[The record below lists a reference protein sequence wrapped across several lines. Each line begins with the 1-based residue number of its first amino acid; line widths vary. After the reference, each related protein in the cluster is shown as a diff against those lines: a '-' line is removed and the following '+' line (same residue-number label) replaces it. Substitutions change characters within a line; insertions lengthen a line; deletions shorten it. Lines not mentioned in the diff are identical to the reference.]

1 MSESNMNIRD
11 QTPILIIGGGP
22 VGLGL
27 AADLGWRGIDCVVV
41 EQGDGT
47 IYHPRANTVN
57 SRTMEFCRRWGIA
70 KEVKESGAPPDFPPT
85 IVYAT
90 SLQGYEICRIERPTH
105 GGHAPLPTTPE
116 RSQRCNQIWFDPI
129 LRRLAGGFPSVELRY
144 NCRFQSFEREGDG
157 VVATVHNAASG
168 QSERIAA
175 RYLIDC
181 SGGHSGVGKTLGVK
195 QEGRP
200 VLSYHLNIFLNIKE
214 LWDRHDKGKAAF
226 YFFVDRSGDY
236 GSLIEI
242 DGNEL
247 WRIGV
252 HGEDYR
258 DEPSDAQVRSAIA
271 RCIGTSI
278 PYDIISARRWTC
290 RDLVADRFQS
300 PPIFL
305 AGDSVHQHAPSG
317 GFGMNTGMGD
327 AVDLGWKLA
336 GAVAGWGDSGLLES
350 YEAERRPV
358 AQRNVGE
365 ATDNVTRTTDPA
377 LIELIEEPTPAGAAA
392 RRQIADDIVKNRAK
406 TFISDGIA
414 LGYRYES
421 PIVIPDGTPPPRDSV
436 MEYQQTSRPGSRAPH
451 AALTEGKST
460 IDLFGRGFVLLRL
473 GQDAPDPS
481 SLVAAAKQ
489 RGVPLEVVTIGDP
502 KIVQLYERPLVL
514 VRPDGH
520 VAWRAATAPE
530 DPLAIVDTIR
540 GAAVAKRATRA
551 A

>member
-1 MSESNMNIRD
+1 MPASDGE
-11 QTPILIIGGGP
+11 TPVLIVGGGP

-27 AADLGWRGIDCVVV
+27 AADLGWRGTPCVLI

-70 KEVKESGAPPDFPPT
+70 KEVRESGAPPDFPPT
-85 IVYAT
+85 IIYAT
-90 SLQGYEICRIERPTH
+90 SLAGYEIARIERPTH
-105 GGHAPLPTTPE
+105 GGHKPLPTTPE

-129 LRRLAGGFPSVELRY
+129 LKRLAESFPSVTLRY
-144 NCRFQSFEREGDG
+144 NRRFESFARDGDG
-157 VVATVHNAASG
+157 IVATVQDTATG
-168 QSERIAA
+168 RSERIAA

-181 SGGHSGVGKTLGVK
+181 SGGHSGIGKTLGIR

-200 VLSYHLNIFLNIKE
+200 VLSYHLNIFLKIKE
-214 LWDRHDKGKAAF
+214 LWHQHDKGKAAF
-226 YFFVDRSGDY
+226 YFFMDKGGDY

-247 WRIGV
+247 WRLGM
-252 HGEDYR
+252 HGPEYR
-258 DEPSDAQVRSAIA
+258 DEPSEEQIRAVIA
-271 RCIGTSI
+271 RCFGKPI
-278 PYDIISARRWTC
+278 PYEIISARRWVC

-300 PPIFL
+300 PPVFL

-336 GAVAGWGDSGLLES
+336 ASVAGWGGPGLLAS

-365 ATDNVTRTTDPA
+365 ATDNVMRTTDPA
-377 LIELIEEPTPAGAAA
+377 LIEKIELATPEGDAA
-392 RRQIADDIVKNRAK
+392 RCQIGKDILENRAK

-414 LGYRYES
+414 LGYRYDS
-421 PIVIPDGTPPPRDSV
+421 PIVVPDGTPPPPDSV
-436 MEYQQTSRPGSRAPH
+436 MEYVPTSRPGSRAPH
-451 AALTEGKST
+451 AWLAENRST
-460 IDLFGRGFVLLRL
+460 IDLFGRGFVLMRC
-473 GQDAPDPS
+473 GADAPS
-481 SLVAAAKQ
+481 GAGLAAAAEQ
-489 RGVPLEVVTIGDP
+489 RGVPFE
-502 KIVQLYERPLVL
+502 IVSITEPSITQLYERPLVL

-520 VAWRAATAPE
+520 VAWRSATQPE
-530 DPLAIVDTIR
+530 DPLAIIDTVR
-540 GAAVAKRATRA
+540 GA
-551 A
+551 

>member
-1 MSESNMNIRD
+1 MPASDSD
-11 QTPILIIGGGP
+11 TPILIVGGGP

-27 AADLGWRGIDCVVV
+27 AADLGWRGTPCVLI

-57 SRTMEFCRRWGIA
+57 SRTMEFCRRWGVA
-70 KEVKESGAPPDFPPT
+70 KEVRESGAPPDFPPT
-85 IVYAT
+85 IIYAT
-90 SLQGYEICRIERPTH
+90 SLAGYEIARIERPTH
-105 GGHAPLPTTPE
+105 GGHKPLPTTPE

-129 LRRLAGGFPSVELRY
+129 LRRLAESFSAVTLRY
-144 NCRFQSFEREGDG
+144 NCRFESFEHAGDDII
-157 VVATVHNAASG
+157 ATVHNTTTG
-168 QSERIAA
+168 RRERIAA

-181 SGGHSGVGKTLGVK
+181 SGGHSGIGKTLGVR

-200 VLSYHLNIFLNIKE
+200 VLSYHLNIFLKIKE
-214 LWDRHDKGKAAF
+214 LWHQHDKGKAAF
-226 YFFVDRSGDY
+226 YFFMDKGGDY

-252 HGEDYR
+252 HGPEYR
-258 DEPSDAQVRSAIA
+258 DEPSEEQIRAVIA
-271 RCIGTSI
+271 RCFGKPI
-278 PYDIISARRWTC
+278 PYEIISARRWVC

-336 GAVAGWGDSGLLES
+336 ASVAGWGGPNLLES

-365 ATDNVTRTTDPA
+365 ATDNVMRTTDPA
-377 LIELIEEPTPAGAAA
+377 LIEKIELPTPEGEAA
-392 RRQIADDIVKNRAK
+392 RKQIGKDILENRAK

-421 PIVIPDGTPPPRDSV
+421 PIVIPDGTPPPPDSV
-436 MEYQQTSRPGSRAPH
+436 MEYVPTSRPGSRAPH
-451 AALTEGKST
+451 AWLAPSHAEGNRST
-460 IDLFGRGFVLLRL
+460 IDLFGRGFVLMRC
-473 GQDAPDPS
+473 GADAPS
-481 SLVAAAKQ
+481 GAGLAAAAEQ
-489 RGVPLEVVTIGDP
+489 RGVPLEIVTITEP
-502 KIVQLYERPLVL
+502 AVAQLYERPLVL

-520 VAWRAATAPE
+520 VAWRSATQPG
-530 DPLAIVDTIR
+530 DPLAIIDTVR
-540 GAAVAKRATRA
+540 GA
-551 A
+551 